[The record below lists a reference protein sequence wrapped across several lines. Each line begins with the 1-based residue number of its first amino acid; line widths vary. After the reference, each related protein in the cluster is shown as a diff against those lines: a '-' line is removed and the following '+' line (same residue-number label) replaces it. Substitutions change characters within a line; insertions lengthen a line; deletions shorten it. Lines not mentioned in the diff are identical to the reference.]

1 MKTRPVLILALAL
14 GGATN
19 PLFAS
24 QKSEQNADVPKYDV
38 SKEAKFKG
46 TVDEVKDR
54 ECPISGGMGSHLMVK
69 IDNKVYEVHVAP
81 TKTVKEYE
89 IVFNKGDE
97 IEITGIKTTFQGVDA
112 ILVREIKRGND
123 SFVFRDPKGK
133 PIW

>member
-1 MKTRPVLILALAL
+1 MKTWPVLILALGL
-14 GGATN
+14 GIATV

-69 IDNKVYEVHVAP
+69 IDGKIFDVHVAP
-81 TKTVKEYE
+81 TKTVKNYE
-89 IVFNKGDE
+89 IVFQKGDDV
-97 IEITGIKTTFQGVDA
+97 EITGIKTTFQGVDG
-112 ILVREIKRGND
+112 ILVREIKRGSD
-123 SFVFRDPKGK
+123 TFVFRDPKGK

>member
-1 MKTRPVLILALAL
+1 MKTWPVLILALAL

>member
-1 MKTRPVLILALAL
+1 VKTWPVLILAFAL
-14 GGATN
+14 GTSTA
-19 PLFAS
+19 PFFAS
-24 QKSEQNADVPKYDV
+24 QKSEQNEPVPKYDV
-38 SKEAKFKG
+38 EKEAKFKG
-46 TVDEVKDR
+46 TVDDVKDR

-69 IDNKVYEVHVAP
+69 IDNKIYEAHLAP
-81 TKTVKEYE
+81 SKTVKDYE

-97 IEITGIKTTFQGVDA
+97 IEITGIKTTYQGVDA

>member
-1 MKTRPVLILALAL
+1 MKTWPVLILALAL
-14 GGATN
+14 GAATT